1 MTGTPNM
8 KAAVEFVR
16 FLFTKPVKAQLAAAG
31 VE

>member
-1 MTGTPNM
+1 MTDAPNM

-16 FLFTKPVKAQLAAAG
+16 FLFTPAVKAQLDAAG